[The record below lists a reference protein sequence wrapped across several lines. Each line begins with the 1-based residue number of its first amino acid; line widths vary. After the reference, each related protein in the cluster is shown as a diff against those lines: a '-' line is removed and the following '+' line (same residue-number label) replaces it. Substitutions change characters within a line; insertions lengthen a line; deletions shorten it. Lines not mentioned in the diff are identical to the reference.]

1 MKKLLTLLSLT
12 TAIAAFG
19 SSNPNSANMNVN
31 ATIMETLTVRIDQHA
46 EFGKIAKGTSG
57 NIAIGKFS
65 VKGQGRNQAKITIS
79 GLTNDGKLALKN
91 ISGATVWANIDHT
104 EETIALRQDEFVSAK
119 PIKFTLDIP
128 SNQQTGVYSGNITIQ
143 ARYN

>member
-1 MKKLLTLLSLT
+1 MKKLLIFLSLT
-12 TAIAAFG
+12 TTMTTFG
-19 SSNPNSANMNVN
+19 NSNSDSANMNVN
-31 ATIMETLTVRIDQHA
+31 ATIMETLTVKIDQHA

-104 EETIALRQDEFVSAK
+104 EETITLRQDEFVSAK

>member
-46 EFGKIAKGTSG
+46 EFG